1 MTAYHITCA
10 REAGLFT
17 SMKDMHTPHAAFTSY
32 CERHTP
38 KIQRSQ
44 TVSPT
49 KDSLAGIGSVKD
61 IRDPLADL
69 EIVKKKTGRALLSA
83 SNAKKKPKD
92 TLPIILTFI
101 FHRLINT
108 ANQ

>member
-10 REAGLFT
+10 REAEYFT
-17 SMKDMHTPHAAFTSY
+17 SMKDMNSPHAVFTSY
-32 CERHTP
+32 CDRHTP
-38 KIQRSQ
+38 KTPRSQ

-49 KDSLAGIGSVKD
+49 KDSLTGIGSVKD

-92 TLPIILTFI
+92 SLPIIPTYI